1 MVLSNPAAVLMNG
14 PGKICPLPPS
24 FLQQDRAWQRGK
36 SSANLKTWELYQLSS
51 LEQLEHEVHVVSE
64 TGTRGCLGHQWG
76 ASDQT
81 ELLELSLKVIRSH
94 GGTLTKGGM

>member
-1 MVLSNPAAVLMNG
+1 M
-14 PGKICPLPPS
+14 
-24 FLQQDRAWQRGK
+24 
-36 SSANLKTWELYQLSS
+36 
-51 LEQLEHEVHVVSE
+51 VSE

-94 GGTLTKGGM
+94 GGTLTNGGMWWDLSMER